1 MTYYF
6 LCINISIVRNKIF
19 LTIFAF
25 FILSIGGLIYLCFR
39 PPTILLFR
47 WLDCFGF
54 NYSVFQNINIK
65 PPLFITNHLPNAV
78 FIIFAYIFIYIIWDI
93 DKYHYF
99 LYTSIITVLNIIY
112 EIIVNYD
119 IGDII
124 TIIFTFVICSILYIK
139 TNRSK
144 I

>member
-1 MTYYF
+1 MIYYF
-6 LCINISIVRNKIF
+6 LCINIYIVRNKIF
-19 LTIFAF
+19 LAIFALI
-25 FILSIGGLIYLCFR
+25 ILSIGGFIYLCFR

-47 WLDCFGF
+47 WLDYFGF

-65 PPLFITNHLPNAV
+65 LPLLITNHLPNAL

-112 EIIVNYD
+112 EIIVNFD
-119 IGDII
+119 IGDIM

-139 TNRSK
+139 TNKSK

>member
-1 MTYYF
+1 
-6 LCINISIVRNKIF
+6 VRNKIF

-47 WLDCFGF
+47 WLDCFRF
-54 NYSVFQNINIK
+54 NYYIFQNINIK
-65 PPLFITNHLPNAV
+65 LPLFIINHLPNAV
-78 FIIFAYIFIYIIWDI
+78 FILFTCIFIYIIWDI

-99 LYTSIITVLNIIY
+99 LYTLIITVLNIIY
-112 EIIVNYD
+112 EIINYD

-124 TIIFTFVICSILYIK
+124 TIISTFVICSILYINIK
-139 TNRSK
+139 RGK